1 MILKRVG
8 KFAGIC
14 QWIMGSL
21 WGVQVANLWLR
32 VKLALDEVSNQMG
45 EVDKM
50 FEDLTSMSE
59 NRKRTE

>member
-1 MILKRVG
+1 MILKIVG
-8 KFAGIC
+8 KFGGIC

-21 WGVQVANLWLR
+21 WGVKVANLWLR
-32 VKLALDEVSNQMG
+32 VKLVPDEVSNQMG